1 VNFAGQL
8 RSANMNQA
16 TQMLDRKAAAEF
28 LGIKEQTLAVWA
40 CTKRYDLPFI
50 KIGRRVM
57 YLITD
62 LVAFINRNRVGGV

>member
-1 VNFAGQL
+1 
-8 RSANMNQA
+8 MNQA

>member
-1 VNFAGQL
+1 
-8 RSANMNQA
+8 MNQA

-50 KIGRRVM
+50 KSGRRVM